1 MEIPDLQALKTVE
14 RLYILATLKA
24 CKNDKVKTAEILKIA
39 RSTLWRRLKE
49 CGIDLTGT
57 WKERNGKE

>member
-1 MEIPDLQALKTVE
+1 MGIPDLQPLKTVE
-14 RLYILATLKA
+14 RLYILSTLKA
-24 CKNDKVKTAEILKIA
+24 CENDKVKTAEILQIA

-49 CGIDLTGT
+49 YGVDLTGT